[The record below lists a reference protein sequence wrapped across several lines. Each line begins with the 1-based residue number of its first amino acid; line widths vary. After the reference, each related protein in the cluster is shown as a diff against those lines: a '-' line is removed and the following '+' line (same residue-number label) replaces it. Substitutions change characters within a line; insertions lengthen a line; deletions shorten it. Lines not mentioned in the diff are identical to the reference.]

1 MSLCSPF
8 VLLMLVAA
16 ALADSVSK
24 CSEMDVTGLKDTLR
38 QSACA
43 LTQGGNATAAEA
55 FKDYVQSKHGEHS

>member
-1 MSLCSPF
+1 
-8 VLLMLVAA
+8 MLVAA

-38 QSACA
+38 QSACT